1 MSPIESRTDRCASCS
16 QPASFIT
23 PVGMFCADH
32 AMAETLNQGA
42 NAERWMP
49 VPIQAA

>member
-1 MSPIESRTDRCASCS
+1 MSTIDSGTECCASCS
-16 QPASFIT
+16 QPASFTT

-42 NAERWMP
+42 NTERWMP